1 MPINTVISRVGTR
14 DDDPFSNW
22 AELIDKPVYSIDGK
36 KLGFLSKV
44 LADYMFIGRGFINL
58 VKYLIPI
65 SFAES
70 VSKKGIRLSITAYE
84 VHSKYSY
91 AKMKYSIT
99 NFGILPESV
108 VGHRTIYDRFQ
119 TLRYHATRNRFAA
132 VIAFVSGIL
141 FLISGYKA
149 NLAIYDIIRQEVMI
163 YTARELWAFVLAPVG
178 ILAMLSQLGGITVL
192 LGAALFVVNRATLG
206 KFLVFIGTG
215 QGLFTIALHIWSEIS
230 SGRIALENNYITS
243 LTSSAVGLGI
253 LFAVL
258 AQSIPKGWGE
268 TIVSRGIRYIFG
280 KED

>member
-1 MPINTVISRVGTR
+1 MATR

-22 AELIDKPVYSIDGK
+22 AELIHKPVYSIDGK

-58 VKYLIPI
+58 AKYLIPK

-84 VHSKYSY
+84 VHSNYSY

-99 NFGILPESV
+99 NFGILPETV
-108 VGHRTIYDRFQ
+108 VGGHRTIYDRFQ

-149 NLAIYDIIRQEVMI
+149 NLAIYDIVRQEVMV

-192 LGAALFVVNRATLG
+192 LGAALFAVNRATLG

-258 AQSIPKGWGE
+258 AQSIPKGWVE
-268 TIVSRGIRYIFG
+268 TIVSRGIRYIFR

>member
-1 MPINTVISRVGTR
+1 
-14 DDDPFSNW
+14 
-22 AELIDKPVYSIDGK
+22 
-36 KLGFLSKV
+36 
-44 LADYMFIGRGFINL
+44 
-58 VKYLIPI
+58 
-65 SFAES
+65 
-70 VSKKGIRLSITAYE
+70 
-84 VHSKYSY
+84 
-91 AKMKYSIT
+91 
-99 NFGILPESV
+99 
-108 VGHRTIYDRFQ
+108 
-119 TLRYHATRNRFAA
+119 
-132 VIAFVSGIL
+132 
-141 FLISGYKA
+141 
-149 NLAIYDIIRQEVMI
+149 
-163 YTARELWAFVLAPVG
+163 
-178 ILAMLSQLGGITVL
+178 MLSQLGGITVL

>member
-1 MPINTVISRVGTR
+1 MSTR

-22 AELIDKPVYSIDGK
+22 AELIHKPVYSIDGK

-44 LADYMFIGRGFINL
+44 LSDYMFVGRGFINL
-58 VKYLIPI
+58 VKYLIPK

-91 AKMKYSIT
+91 TKMKHAIT
-99 NFGILPESV
+99 NFGILPETV

-149 NLAIYDIIRQEVMI
+149 NLAMYDIIRQEVMI
-163 YTARELWAFVLAPVG
+163 YTARELWAFLLAPVG
-178 ILAMLSQLGGITVL
+178 ILAMLSQFGGITVL
-192 LGAALFVVNRATLG
+192 VGAALFLVNRVTLG

-215 QGLFTIALHIWSEIS
+215 QGLFTIALRIWSEIW

-243 LTSSAVGLGI
+243 LTSSAVGLGV

>member
-1 MPINTVISRVGTR
+1 VAIR

-22 AELIDKPVYSIDGK
+22 AELIHKHVYSIDGK

-44 LADYMFIGRGFINL
+44 LSDYMFIGRGFINL
-58 VKYLIPI
+58 AKYLIPK

-99 NFGILPESV
+99 NFGILPETV

-149 NLAIYDIIRQEVMI
+149 NLAIYDIVRQEVMI

-268 TIVSRGIRYIFG
+268 TIVTRGIRYIFG

>member
-1 MPINTVISRVGTR
+1 MATI

-22 AELIDKPVYSIDGK
+22 AELIHKPVYSIDGK

-58 VKYLIPI
+58 TKYLIPK

-70 VSKKGIRLSITAYE
+70 VSKKGIRLKITAYE

-99 NFGILPESV
+99 NFGILPETV
-108 VGHRTIYDRFQ
+108 AGHRTIYDRFQ

-268 TIVSRGIRYIFG
+268 TIVSRGIKYIFG
-280 KED
+280 KKD

>member
-1 MPINTVISRVGTR
+1 VPTI

-22 AELIDKPVYSIDGK
+22 VELIHKPVYSIDGK
-36 KLGFLSKV
+36 KLGYLSKV
-44 LADYMFIGRGFINL
+44 LSDYMFVSRGFINL
-58 VKYLIPI
+58 VKYLIPK
-65 SFAES
+65 SFTES
-70 VSKKGIRLSITAYE
+70 ISKKGIRLRITAYE
-84 VHSKYSY
+84 VHLKYSY
-91 AKMKYSIT
+91 AKMKYAII
-99 NFGILPESV
+99 NLGILPETV

-119 TLRYHATRNRFAA
+119 TLRYHITRNRFAA
-132 VIAFVSGIL
+132 LIAFVSGIL
-141 FLISGYKA
+141 FLMSGYKA
-149 NLAIYDIIRQEVMI
+149 NLAIYDIVRHEVMI

-192 LGAALFVVNRATLG
+192 VGAALFIVNRVTLG

-215 QGLFTIALHIWSEIS
+215 QGLFTIALRIWSEIW

-253 LFAVL
+253 FFAVL